1 MIFQHLFNSLTSHQ
15 NKVKKFPCQ
24 VTAASPGEPRPPFP
38 GCQSPGRGLA
48 AFPVLISS
56 QAYFLQAKF
65 RETEEG
71 GQRSGLPRAVLHLAK
86 GAPAGGSIDLSR
98 PVWSLNSQG
107 HLVIFTLSGLHI
119 LRLLQNNVL
128 LQNMEEHFFTSGLE
142 TAATTHWG
150 PITYFSVLR

>member
-1 MIFQHLFNSLTSHQ
+1 M
-15 NKVKKFPCQ
+15 
-24 VTAASPGEPRPPFP
+24 
-38 GCQSPGRGLA
+38 
-48 AFPVLISS
+48 
-56 QAYFLQAKF
+56 
-65 RETEEG
+65 
-71 GQRSGLPRAVLHLAK
+71 
-86 GAPAGGSIDLSR
+86 DLSR